1 MGIQVATATAFYT
14 TFRAESHIIAIDRTE
29 ACYIPVVASAAVVT
43 VGQSGELQHRVGG
56 CGGGGAASL
65 YKYLGGN
72 LSASCSLLCVRVCVC
87 VASQPVPPYTH
98 IIYTRTQTRTVARE
112 RDGLASSGGYDDDDH
127 DDRTRNRLTAA
138 VRRVIDDDD
147 GCAPTA
153 AAAVDRVA
161 GEDARMKPITFEN
174 LRRLIGGRRK
184 NKDRN
189 ESPFKRS
196 DSFKRISIRR
206 NYLDGRGGGQKG
218 RNPTKKPPP
227 IDGIAGGDDSPPQ
240 HSSVLT
246 SAKPDGSLPTSP
258 PVVSRLQASPRAVSR
273 RPLSPLPAPPC
284 EGVVPPPPVERRRQ
298 AVAPAPPPPP
308 PPSPPPTGSTTAATT
323 TTTGSSAPAVAAP
336 VIDYGEWIRCIR
348 AEEDLNN
355 LKRSCSPPPPPT
367 PPTPPARYRYHV
379 HKELDD
385 SSRTDSAISLGRIWM
400 DAPMLPP
407 AAPRSLEL
415 PARPAATAAMAADG
429 DGQAGRPTSAVQA
442 VPSVP
447 YGRDGVNKTASRS
460 SVASTCSGKDSG
472 FSLSAPGLSDPPRPS
487 KQQLFRKKVP
497 RRPAAG
503 VAAKPTTAALRLP
516 PTPQDQLY
524 QVVVARSPFRQ
535 LKLDPMMFVP
545 PEKRRPT
552 QHHHHHHH
560 HTKPRPVVEIRDYC
574 VPKDARLQ
582 RRDPAADYRGDT
594 DDYDDEDDEQDRL
607 YESISKGS
615 RGRWQESTDDA
626 DTEDDEQE
634 QLQQLYHRRHQ
645 QHHHYQHQNHDQH
658 RTPTA
663 VARNTNRV
671 KRKKSARRN
680 IKYVVKPVRRAPS
693 AATRRPSVTARSKSA
708 GTPLSKLTVREVANE
723 VGISICTCHLILS
736 DALGMKRVSAKLVP
750 KLLTEEQMEHC
761 IEVCLDLKNRV
772 SNDPCFIKSIIT
784 SDETWVYGYDPETK
798 VQSSQWKTA
807 NSPRPKKCRQVR
819 SNIKA
824 MLIVFFDFFGLV
836 HYEFAPTGQTI
847 NQVFYKQV
855 LERLREKVRRKRPE
869 AWKSK
874 SWFLHHDNAPAHSAL
889 SVREFLTSKN
899 IPVVPH
905 PPYSPDLASC
915 DFFLLPRLKSTLK
928 GHRFEDVN
936 ETIHN
941 ATQELKAISIEKIQR
956 CFKK

>member
-1 MGIQVATATAFYT
+1 
-14 TFRAESHIIAIDRTE
+14 
-29 ACYIPVVASAAVVT
+29 
-43 VGQSGELQHRVGG
+43 
-56 CGGGGAASL
+56 
-65 YKYLGGN
+65 
-72 LSASCSLLCVRVCVC
+72 
-87 VASQPVPPYTH
+87 
-98 IIYTRTQTRTVARE
+98 
-112 RDGLASSGGYDDDDH
+112 
-127 DDRTRNRLTAA
+127 
-138 VRRVIDDDD
+138 
-147 GCAPTA
+147 
-153 AAAVDRVA
+153 
-161 GEDARMKPITFEN
+161 MKPITFEN

-415 PARPAATAAMAADG
+415 PARPAATAAMAVDG
-429 DGQAGRPTSAVQA
+429 DGQPQRRAHHSLESALKDKREDRPVPCRRFHRYPMAG
-442 VPSVP
+442 
-447 YGRDGVNKTASRS
+447 DGVNKTASRS

-708 GTPLSKLTVREVANE
+708 GTPLS
-723 VGISICTCHLILS
+723 
-736 DALGMKRVSAKLVP
+736 
-750 KLLTEEQMEHC
+750 
-761 IEVCLDLKNRV
+761 
-772 SNDPCFIKSIIT
+772 
-784 SDETWVYGYDPETK
+784 
-798 VQSSQWKTA
+798 
-807 NSPRPKKCRQVR
+807 
-819 SNIKA
+819 
-824 MLIVFFDFFGLV
+824 
-836 HYEFAPTGQTI
+836 
-847 NQVFYKQV
+847 
-855 LERLREKVRRKRPE
+855 
-869 AWKSK
+869 
-874 SWFLHHDNAPAHSAL
+874 
-889 SVREFLTSKN
+889 
-899 IPVVPH
+899 
-905 PPYSPDLASC
+905 
-915 DFFLLPRLKSTLK
+915 
-928 GHRFEDVN
+928 RF
-936 ETIHN
+936 
-941 ATQELKAISIEKIQR
+941 
-956 CFKK
+956 